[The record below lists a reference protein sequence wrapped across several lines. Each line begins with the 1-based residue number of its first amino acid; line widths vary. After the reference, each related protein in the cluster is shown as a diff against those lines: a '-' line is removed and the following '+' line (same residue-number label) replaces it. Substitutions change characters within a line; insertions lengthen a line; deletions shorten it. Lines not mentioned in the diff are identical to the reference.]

1 MSRLVRFN
9 VRKSIHIIY
18 LIINQIREV
27 TEAKKKK
34 KGYDKIKINSDF
46 EVKFSVEIKRTS
58 SYYIKNIY
66 QKQRANMRINSEK
79 LEFLA

>member
-34 KGYDKIKINSDF
+34 KAMIK
-46 EVKFSVEIKRTS
+46 
-58 SYYIKNIY
+58 
-66 QKQRANMRINSEK
+66 
-79 LEFLA
+79 

>member
-27 TEAKKKK
+27 TEAKKK
-34 KGYDKIKINSDF
+34 GYDKIKINSYF
-46 EVKFSVEIKRTS
+46 EVKFSVEIKGTS